1 MCFARLLSVS
11 RAWFLL
17 LVFLFLSFLL
27 PAQEASK
34 QADQE
39 TRNELQGTLRQARD
53 AVVRLAAEDDSS
65 LNTSISEKVSQL
77 VDSLL
82 YVGDREDVRYLQDHL
97 KKAYAD
103 EIRSVLEPSA
113 TLQDFAARVSKA
125 NRVKDVFEHDKELQ
139 TVVSQEIER
148 GLIEDAV
155 DAARGIRLP
164 GSRSTAFIDIA
175 LAQHGKGNDSAADEA
190 VTAAI
195 HACFQPGTGLPLT
208 YYRPL

>member
-11 RAWFLL
+11 RASFLL
-17 LVFLFLSFLL
+17 LVFLLLALLL

-65 LNTSISEKVSQL
+65 LKTSISEKVSQL

-148 GLIEDAV
+148 G
-155 DAARGIRLP
+155 
-164 GSRSTAFIDIA
+164 
-175 LAQHGKGNDSAADEA
+175 
-190 VTAAI
+190 
-195 HACFQPGTGLPLT
+195 
-208 YYRPL
+208 

>member
-39 TRNELQGTLRQARD
+39 TRNELQGALRQARD

-65 LNTSISEKVSQL
+65 LNTSSSEKVSQL

-97 KKAYAD
+97 K
-103 EIRSVLEPSA
+103 
-113 TLQDFAARVSKA
+113 
-125 NRVKDVFEHDKELQ
+125 
-139 TVVSQEIER
+139 
-148 GLIEDAV
+148 
-155 DAARGIRLP
+155 RL
-164 GSRSTAFIDIA
+164 T
-175 LAQHGKGNDSAADEA
+175 Q
-190 VTAAI
+190 
-195 HACFQPGTGLPLT
+195 
-208 YYRPL
+208 